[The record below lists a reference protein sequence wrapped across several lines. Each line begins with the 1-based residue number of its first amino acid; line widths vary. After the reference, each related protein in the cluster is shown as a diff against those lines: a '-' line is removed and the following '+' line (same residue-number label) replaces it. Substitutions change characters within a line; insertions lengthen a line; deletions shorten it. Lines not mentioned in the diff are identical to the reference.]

1 MRQIIFGE
9 VDVVKVSRSFG
20 SMNLLSTIEMNDI
33 KQEDAIAFDAEGRGL
48 VDGVA
53 VVVDGATG
61 FQKDIDKDGNI
72 VSLPDITSGE
82 HSSARIWADAL
93 AEALLRNAK
102 NDKIGLVDILEIANQ
117 EASENMPMVS
127 ENFEAFQTP
136 SATFILARVCKGN
149 LEVIGSGDCGILISY
164 KDGDIDSITGNTIL
178 ENIRKERSERIKLEN
193 LGFDSMSKEEKAKI
207 THRYMK
213 ETRTNLGN
221 PKKGYFVPH
230 YNGGEAMKDFIGD
243 MKVVKS
249 DNKRSFNNIKR
260 GDIWV
265 LYANAEEVNSVMM
278 SSDGFIEKVL
288 KNELVSKNE
297 FIKIGRNKK
306 YLDLLARQL
315 REIESGS
322 QADQSSLAMKIV
334 NNKKANTGSAD
345 DAMAICFDV
354 NKSKED
360 AVEGRKN
367 LSLALASH
375 YKRQNSL

>member
-1 MRQIIFGE
+1 M
-9 VDVVKVSRSFG
+9 VKVSRSCG
-20 SMNLLSTIEMNDI
+20 SMNLLSIIEMNDI
-33 KQEDAIAFDAEGRGL
+33 KQEDAMAFDDEGRGL

-102 NDKIGLVDILEIANQ
+102 DDKIGLMDILEVANQ
-117 EASENMPMVS
+117 EASENMPMARDD
-127 ENFEAFQTP
+127 FEAFQTP

-164 KDGDIDSITGNTIL
+164 KDGTIDSITGNTIL
-178 ENIRKERSERIKLEN
+178 ENIRKERSEKIKLEN
-193 LGFDSMSKEEKAKI
+193 PGFDSMGKEEKAKI

-221 PKKGYFVPH
+221 PEKGYFVPH
-230 YNGGEAMKDFIGD
+230 YNGGEAMQEFMGD

-265 LYANAEEVNSVMM
+265 LYANAEEVKSVMM

-288 KNELVSKNE
+288 KNELASKDE
-297 FIKIGRNKK
+297 LIKIGRNQK
-306 YLDLLARQL
+306 YIDLLARKL
-315 REIESGS
+315 RETEIGS
-322 QADQSSLAMKIV
+322 QSDQNALAMKIV
-334 NNKKANTGSAD
+334 NNRKPNTGSAD

-360 AVEGRKN
+360 AVADRKN
-367 LSLALASH
+367 LSLTLASH
-375 YKRQNSL
+375 YKNQNSL